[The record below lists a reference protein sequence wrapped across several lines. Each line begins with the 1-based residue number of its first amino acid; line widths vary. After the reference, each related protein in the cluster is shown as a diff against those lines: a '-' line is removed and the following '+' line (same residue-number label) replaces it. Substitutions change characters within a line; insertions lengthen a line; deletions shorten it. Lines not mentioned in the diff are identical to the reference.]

1 LHARF
6 MQFTSGNLT
15 RKFTIQD
22 TAELQLFL
30 IQSQTSAASD
40 AVRQISINQDSV
52 MPYPPNITQLIV

>member
-52 MPYPPNITQLIV
+52 ILYLPHITQFMV